1 MADLD
6 ESTQDSLLETP
17 LYATKEDE
25 AVVGDITGDSNV
37 DDSLEDPVI
46 FYLFPKEILLVTQC
60 GIPSKVS
67 CTRLDTPVCIS
78 QSFENTV
85 HKTYCCVGEF
95 DGLKD

>member
-46 FYLFPKEILLVTQC
+46 FYLFPKEI
-60 GIPSKVS
+60 
-67 CTRLDTPVCIS
+67 
-78 QSFENTV
+78 
-85 HKTYCCVGEF
+85 
-95 DGLKD
+95 